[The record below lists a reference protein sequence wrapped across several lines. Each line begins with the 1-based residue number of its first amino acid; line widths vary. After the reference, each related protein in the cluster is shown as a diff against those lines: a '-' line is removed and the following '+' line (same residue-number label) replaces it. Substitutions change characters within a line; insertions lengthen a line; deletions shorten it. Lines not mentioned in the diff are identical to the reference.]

1 MLSLCGL
8 SDLLCSA
15 LTHPVRVVVKPGEVA
30 VKRYAIREV
39 NKEAVGILTL
49 REDTVIQCGL
59 LTLREDTVIQC
70 GLLALGED
78 TVIQCVRERDCIGA
92 VKEEIRDFFFMIV
105 YF

>member
-49 REDTVIQCGL
+49 G
-59 LTLREDTVIQC
+59 EDTVIQC

-92 VKEEIRDFFFMIV
+92 VKEEIRYFFFMIV